1 MCESRRVKVLETARL
16 TLRHVELGDAD
27 LFVELLND
35 PDFIRYVADRG
46 VRTSEQAIAY
56 LEERIL
62 PSYAKHGFGFY
73 VAELK
78 ESGESIGICGL
89 VKRET
94 LDDVD
99 VGFSILRKF
108 WGQGYATEAA
118 SAVIDF
124 GRTQLRLPRV
134 VAIAASE
141 NTNSIN
147 VLKKLGL
154 RFEKTIRLPGYELD
168 RQLYV

>member
-1 MCESRRVKVLETARL
+1 VNVLETARL
-16 TLRHVELGDAD
+16 VLRHVELRDAD

-35 PDFIRYVADRG
+35 PAFIQYVADRG
-46 VRTSEQAIAY
+46 VRSSEQAVAY
-56 LEERIL
+56 LEEKVL
-62 PSYAKHGFGFY
+62 PSYARHGFGSYF
-73 VAELK
+73 AELK
-78 ESGESIGICGL
+78 ESGEPIGICGL
-89 VKRET
+89 IKRET

-118 SAVIDF
+118 SAVIDY
-124 GRTQLRLPRV
+124 GRRQLGLPRV
-134 VAIAASE
+134 VAIASPE
-141 NTNSIN
+141 NANSIN

-168 RQLYV
+168 GQLYV